1 MKLLE
6 LVNVM
11 NIAEVGIASKTIRE
25 LLPER
30 ALDMF
35 HLDDD
40 PLLLRYGGRE
50 VESITNVCKLG
61 VTVWIK

>member
-1 MKLLE
+1 MKLQE

-11 NIAEVGIASKTIRE
+11 NIAEVEIASKTIRE
-25 LLPER
+25 LLPGR
-30 ALDMF
+30 MLDMF

-40 PLLLRYGGRE
+40 PLLSRYGGRE

-61 VTVWIK
+61 ITVWIK